1 MNKKTT
7 MTIVLGFTLVLVGIL
22 ISLQMKNLNRQ
33 DFESYYENQ
42 DLLLIQDEV
51 MALIRENNTLS
62 DENQKLSDYV
72 NSLSDELTGD
82 DIILQQIIEEKSS
95 AEIFAG
101 MTDIS
106 GPGLTIL
113 LDFGPDVPVKSGT
126 VLLLVNELR
135 AAGALAI
142 SVQNERIVA
151 MTEIRDVGNVNPQI
165 MINGNPYSS
174 VSTFSIK
181 AVFREDELNRGVELV
196 SDLTEQIDSYGS
208 ISVNSADNVLI
219 ERLSEDSLTYRKID

>member
-1 MNKKTT
+1 MNRKSTLI
-7 MTIVLGFTLVLVGIL
+7 IVMGFTMVLVGIL
-22 ISLQMKNLNRQ
+22 ISLQLKNLNRK

-51 MALIRENNTLS
+51 MALIRQNNTLA

-113 LDFGPDVPVKSGT
+113 MDFGPDVPVKSGT
-126 VLLLVNELR
+126 VLLIVNELR
-135 AAGALAI
+135 AAGAIAI

-151 MTEIRDVGNVNPQI
+151 MTEIREVGTVNPQI
-165 MINGNPYSS
+165 MINGNQYSS
-174 VSTFSIK
+174 VSAFSIK
-181 AVFREDELNRGVELV
+181 AVFREDELNRGVELI
-196 SDLTEQIDSYGS
+196 SAITEQIDSYGS
-208 ISVNSADNVLI
+208 ISVNSTDNVI
-219 ERLSEDSLTYRKID
+219 IDRLSEDSLTYRKID

>member
-1 MNKKTT
+1 MNRKTT
-7 MTIVLGFTLVLVGIL
+7 LIIVTGFTMFLVGIL
-22 ISLQMKNLNRQ
+22 ISLQLKNLNRQ
-33 DFESYYENQ
+33 DSESFYENQ

-72 NSLSDELTGD
+72 NLLSDELTGD
-82 DIILQQIIEEKSS
+82 DIILQQIIEEKSR

-101 MTDIS
+101 MTDVS
-106 GPGLTIL
+106 GPGLTIM

-142 SVQNERIVA
+142 SVQNERVVA
-151 MTEIRDVGNVNPQI
+151 MTEIRDVGTANPQI
-165 MINGNPYSS
+165 MINGNQYSS
-174 VSTFSIK
+174 ISTFSIK
-181 AVFREDELNRGVELV
+181 AVFREYELNRGIQLI
-196 SDLTEQIDSYGS
+196 SDLTGQIDSYGS
-208 ISVNSADNVLI
+208 ISVNSTDNVVI
-219 ERLSEDSLTYRKID
+219 DRLSEDSLTYRKID

>member
-1 MNKKTT
+1 M
-7 MTIVLGFTLVLVGIL
+7 GFTMILVGIL
-22 ISLQMKNLNRQ
+22 ISLQLKNLNRQ
-33 DFESYYENQ
+33 DTESYYENQ
-42 DLLLIQDEV
+42 DLILIQDEV

-82 DIILQQIIEEKSS
+82 DILLQQIIDEKSN

-106 GPGLTIL
+106 GPGLTII
-113 LDFGPDVPVKSGT
+113 LDYGPDVPVKSGT
-126 VLLLVNELR
+126 VLLIVNELR

-151 MTEIRDVGNVNPQI
+151 MTEIRDVGTVNPQI
-165 MINGNPYSS
+165 MINGNQYSS
-174 VSTFSIK
+174 VSQFSIK
-181 AVFREDELNRGVELV
+181 AVFREDELNRGIELIN
-196 SDLTEQIDSYGS
+196 DLAEQIYSYGS
-208 ISVNSADNVLI
+208 ISVNSADSVLI
-219 ERLSEDSLTYRKID
+219 ERLSKESLTYRKID

>member
-1 MNKKTT
+1 
-7 MTIVLGFTLVLVGIL
+7 VL
-22 ISLQMKNLNRQ
+22 
-33 DFESYYENQ
+33 
-42 DLLLIQDEV
+42 QDEV

-82 DIILQQIIEEKSS
+82 DIILQQIIDEKSS

-106 GPGLTIL
+106 GPGLTII

-126 VLLLVNELR
+126 VLLIVNELR

-151 MTEIRDVGNVNPQI
+151 MTEIRDVGTVNPQI
-165 MINGNPYSS
+165 MINGNQYSS
-174 VSTFSIK
+174 VSQFSIK
-181 AVFREDELNRGVELV
+181 AVFREDEISRGIELI
-196 SDLTEQIDSYGS
+196 SDLTDQIYSYGN
-208 ISVNSADNVLI
+208 ISVNSTDNVLI
-219 ERLSEDSLTYRKID
+219 ERLSEESLTYRKID

>member
-1 MNKKTT
+1 MNRKTT
-7 MTIVLGFTLVLVGIL
+7 LIIVMGFTMVLVGIL
-22 ISLQMKNLNRQ
+22 ISLQLKNLNRH

-51 MALIRENNTLS
+51 MALIRENNTLA

-106 GPGLTIL
+106 GPGLTIM

-126 VLLLVNELR
+126 VLLIVNELR
-135 AAGALAI
+135 AAGAIAI

-151 MTEIRDVGNVNPQI
+151 MTEIREVGTVNPQI
-165 MINGNPYSS
+165 MINGNQYSS
-174 VSTFSIK
+174 VSQFSVK
-181 AVFREDELNRGVELV
+181 AVFREDELNRGVELI
-196 SDLTEQIDSYGS
+196 SALTEQIDSYGS
-208 ISVNSADNVLI
+208 ISVNTTDNVI
-219 ERLSEDSLTYRKID
+219 IDKLSEESLTYRKIK